1 MQQSII
7 CDTHECKSN
16 SLRIAAEGLL
26 TVLYV
31 YMVLL
36 QGFFSTSSLALSSD
50 GFILNFALTVLHCS
64 EP

>member
-1 MQQSII
+1 MQQNII

-31 YMVLL
+31 YKVLL

-50 GFILNFALTVLHCS
+50 GLILNFKFCIARFAL
-64 EP
+64 